1 MIDKNGNEFVERE
14 GFFLTKRRDKSN
26 RYFLNFTT
34 GGDVLVPSG
43 EFKDLAEAHRFV
55 DFIRPP
61 KAKP

>member
-1 MIDKNGNEFVERE
+1 MIDKNGNEFVGRE

-43 EFKDLAEAHRFV
+43 GFK
-55 DFIRPP
+55 I
-61 KAKP
+61 